1 MFDLAAAVIRHFCPN
16 SRGRAMSSA
25 RLLLLVL
32 LALNTAG
39 CGTFMARSLARAPNR
54 YPAWFAAEAP
64 VTLSFNPKLL
74 TNFVAQYA
82 DVGPPAARICYR
94 VIEPADYHLQVT
106 STNWLKHGRP
116 EYEFKFRATVPA
128 PPNQWTSAPRGTV
141 LLLHGYGLAQFSMM
155 PWAFRLA
162 DEGWRCVLVD
172 LRGHGKS
179 TGQQIYF
186 GLHETND
193 LSQLLDVL
201 ARDNQLTGPVA
212 AVGESYGAALA
223 LRWQT
228 VEPRVHSV
236 VALAPYASLSNA
248 VMNIRQQY
256 AWWVPKF
263 WVRAGLKQLPSVLQ
277 VPSNEFDMTTVLRQK
292 PVTALF
298 VAGADDGI
306 APVKD
311 VEQLRALALPG
322 SKMVVVAG
330 ATHESLTY
338 YFSDLALPILD
349 WLTQ

>member
-1 MFDLAAAVIRHFCPN
+1 MSDLATAVAPHFCLKN
-16 SRGRAMSSA
+16 SGKLTSFV
-25 RLLLLVL
+25 RLLLLIV

-39 CGTFMARSLARAPNR
+39 CGTFMARSLTRAPNR
-54 YPAWFAAEAP
+54 YPSWFAAEAP
-64 VTLSFNPKLL
+64 VTLAFNPKLL
-74 TNFVAQYA
+74 TNFVACYA
-82 DVGPPAARICYR
+82 DVGPPSARLCYR
-94 VIEPADYHLQVT
+94 VIEPADYHLVVT

-116 EYEFKFRATVPA
+116 EYEFTFRATVPA
-128 PPNQWTSAPRGTV
+128 PTNRWTSTPRGTV

-179 TGQQIYF
+179 TGRQIYF
-186 GLHETND
+186 GLQETND
-193 LSQLLDVL
+193 LSQLLNVL
-201 ARDNQLTGPVA
+201 ARDHQLTGPVA
-212 AVGESYGAALA
+212 ALGESYGAALA

-228 VEPRVHSV
+228 AEPRVHSV
-236 VALAPYASLSNA
+236 VAMAPYASLSNA

-263 WVRAGLKQLPSVLQ
+263 WVRAGLKQLPIILQ
-277 VPSNEFDMTTVLRQK
+277 IPPDEFDLTTVLMQK

-298 VAGADDGI
+298 VAGADDRI

-311 VEQLRALALPG
+311 VEQLRALALPD
-322 SKMVVVAG
+322 SKMIIVAG

-338 YFSDLALPILD
+338 YFSDLAPPILS
-349 WLTQ
+349 WLTK